1 MVRNLGILNVLLSL
15 PTLVDQCITELEE
28 LALSRMAVT
37 RKMIVIGGMS
47 NKVRAR
53 LIHLGMITLRLDVV
67 LKINDVAVYRRI
79 R

>member
-1 MVRNLGILNVLLSL
+1 M
-15 PTLVDQCITELEE
+15 TELEE
-28 LALSRMAVT
+28 LALSRIAVT

-53 LIHLGMITLRLDVV
+53 FIHLGIITLRLDVV